1 MQGPLTLVDYTG
13 LDTHLYILRGWVKNY
28 PKEPAFFVPK
38 LLEDMVCVCSW
49 FARACARMHVVV
61 RGAVRTVVPVST
73 ATVSLTVTAAVVG
86 CRATV

>member
-1 MQGPLTLVDYTG
+1 VQGPLTLVDYTG

-61 RGAVRTVVPVST
+61 RGAVRMVQNVRVST
-73 ATVSLTVTAAVVG
+73 P
-86 CRATV
+86 